1 MRKEFCHICKEG
13 GKECVDVDTKG
24 KVYLEMFHVRCAKC
38 GALLV
43 S

>member
-13 GKECVDVDTKG
+13 GKECIDVDTKG
-24 KVYLEMFHVRCAKC
+24 EVYLEMYHIRCAKC
-38 GALLV
+38 GAPLV